1 MGRVSEM
8 ETLVERTRVSRE
20 ARGRMKVILRTL
32 LNELSVRDGCAELG
46 VGRTRFQDLRGR
58 MLQYAGASLEARVP
72 GRPRRLRRPAA
83 KVEAGLQHRVVELE
97 HEVLRLEVE
106 LDLARRGVADV
117 VAARRLAQGAR
128 R

>member
-1 MGRVSEM
+1 MGRASEM
-8 ETLVERTRVSRE
+8 ETLVERTRVSPE
-20 ARGRMKVILRTL
+20 ARDRLKVIFRTL
-32 LNELSVRDGCAELG
+32 FHELSVHDGCAELG

-58 MLQYAGASLEARVP
+58 MLEYAGASLEARAP
-72 GRPRRLRRPAA
+72 GRPRRLGRPQARA
-83 KVEAGLQHRVVELE
+83 EVELQHRVVGLE

-117 VAARRLAQGAR
+117 VAARRFAQGAR